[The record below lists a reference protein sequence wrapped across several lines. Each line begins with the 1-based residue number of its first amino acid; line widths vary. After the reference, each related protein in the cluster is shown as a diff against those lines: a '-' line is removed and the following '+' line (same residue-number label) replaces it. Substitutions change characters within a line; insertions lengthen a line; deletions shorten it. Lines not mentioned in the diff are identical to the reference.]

1 MTSKFTK
8 MTRSEYRWKILLP
21 PYYEN
26 GLDGSPTLK
35 GEWISSKREC
45 YKDFLKKNSEID
57 GDREAYLYKRMIL
70 PDHFLIFGKS
80 KYHEYKYKIKASFHR
95 EEDLWTMY
103 ESKWDRKLKQTLSDL
118 KTLRKRGYD
127 YVCCCEPIEYL
138 YMRRPF
144 PIENLPPF
152 ETEIHYPEDNDDDD
166 DGKPS
171 EKRRKMDK
179 ETKEPMEFDENGN
192 SDTVPLLKDN

>member
-1 MTSKFTK
+1 
-8 MTRSEYRWKILLP
+8 
-21 PYYEN
+21 
-26 GLDGSPTLK
+26 
-35 GEWISSKREC
+35 
-45 YKDFLKKNSEID
+45 
-57 GDREAYLYKRMIL
+57 
-70 PDHFLIFGKS
+70 
-80 KYHEYKYKIKASFHR
+80 
-95 EEDLWTMY
+95 MY

-166 DGKPS
+166 GKPS

-179 ETKEPMEFDENGN
+179 ETKEPMEFDENEN